1 MKITVEYESIEEFE
15 RYTKIGGQNR
25 DGGLLP
31 VLLDIKEK
39 LYQSGQDDVGGKL
52 HKDIKDIDD
61 IANDGDY
68 NVDLYFEAVSLF
80 NELVERNPETE
91 DALRQGLFNRV
102 GDYEIRQ
109 GLSDDAYKK
118 LINYLSG
125 VRDN

>member
-1 MKITVEYESIEEFE
+1 M
-15 RYTKIGGQNR
+15 
-25 DGGLLP
+25 LLN
-31 VLLDIKEK
+31 IKEK

-61 IANDGDY
+61 IAKDGDY

-80 NELVERNPETE
+80 NELVERNPQTE
-91 DALRQGLFNRV
+91 DALKQGLFNRV